1 MQYKETTGYFC
12 KPDKVSTFRIAK
24 GENSLIRVYYPNV
37 QQRKLT
43 NNNVNNNEEK
53 QEYRVE
59 IEDVDDDDDDDEDE
73 AVFPDKLKYIYA
85 ITCLSFS
92 EIKQFTN
99 SNNNSNNNKKKRPNG
114 LGTKLKK
121 SSSSNSNASTSS
133 SSSSSSGSNNSNR
146 YPSPPP
152 DRENKNISNKNGNGE
167 SIALDAIF
175 VLNRDLT
182 WHVLAYVPDENT
194 FKIVLQGKLRPPYA
208 NCLPRND
215 GIVTMDAGF
224 LYNSNGSITTSTSNM
239 NNMSPVFQGS

>member
-59 IEDVDDDDDDDEDE
+59 IEDVDDDDDDDDEDE

-99 SNNNSNNNKKKRPNG
+99 SNNNSNNNKKKT
-114 LGTKLKK
+114 TKWSWYKVEK
-121 SSSSNSNASTSS
+121 
-133 SSSSSSGSNNSNR
+133 
-146 YPSPPP
+146 
-152 DRENKNISNKNGNGE
+152 I
-167 SIALDAIF
+167 IIF
-175 VLNRDLT
+175 
-182 WHVLAYVPDENT
+182 
-194 FKIVLQGKLRPPYA
+194 
-208 NCLPRND
+208 
-215 GIVTMDAGF
+215 
-224 LYNSNGSITTSTSNM
+224 
-239 NNMSPVFQGS
+239 